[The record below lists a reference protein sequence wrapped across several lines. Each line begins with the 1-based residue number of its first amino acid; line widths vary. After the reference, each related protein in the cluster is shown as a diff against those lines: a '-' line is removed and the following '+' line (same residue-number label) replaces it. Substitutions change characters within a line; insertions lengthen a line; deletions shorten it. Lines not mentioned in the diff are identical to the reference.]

1 MCAPS
6 HPHTHKGEK
15 LNRNAFG
22 EFGLLLSGI
31 DLSSSGPVNV
41 PLLTQLIP
49 GRIKPGTIFGVE
61 FDPESQWFAVATT
74 IAAKRLLENQY
85 VAYLVMARPIDDV
98 LQDLSALGVNVSE
111 ASKILSADG
120 IHRGPLDL
128 IDWYTATLTGGRVA
142 TGESSE
148 GIFEQIEGGRRVR
161 SLKVADLS
169 LHFLK
174 WAKQSPETYEE
185 QRAGDLVLM
194 ESCSSQMRFNEE
206 KAYVEWMESR
216 VNPQERRW
224 KNITFQGFVRG
235 VHSDWVYRRMEA
247 DWDGVIDIRVKD
259 EGGEAKSF
267 LRIRSLKGQPY
278 DGRWHEIEVK
288 PNGEALLVT

>member
-1 MCAPS
+1 M
-6 HPHTHKGEK
+6 
-15 LNRNAFG
+15 
-22 EFGLLLSGI
+22 
-31 DLSSSGPVNV
+31 
-41 PLLTQLIP
+41 
-49 GRIKPGTIFGVE
+49 
-61 FDPESQWFAVATT
+61 
-74 IAAKRLLENQY
+74 AAKRLLENQY
-85 VAYLVMARPIDDV
+85 VAYLVMARPMDNV

-111 ASKILSADG
+111 AFKNGCLN
-120 IHRGPLDL
+120 LL
-128 IDWYTATLTGGRVA
+128 DWYSATLTGGRVG
-142 TGESSE
+142 TGGRDE
-148 GIFEQIEGGRRVR
+148 GVFEQIEGGRRVR

-174 WAKQSPETYEE
+174 LAKQSPEIYEK
-185 QRAGDLVLM
+185 QRPGDLVLM

-235 VHSDWVYRRMEA
+235 VHAEWVYRRMEA
-247 DWDGVIDIRVKD
+247 DWDGVIDIRVMD
-259 EGGEAKSF
+259 EGGAAKSF

-288 PNGEALLVT
+288 PNGEAVLAL